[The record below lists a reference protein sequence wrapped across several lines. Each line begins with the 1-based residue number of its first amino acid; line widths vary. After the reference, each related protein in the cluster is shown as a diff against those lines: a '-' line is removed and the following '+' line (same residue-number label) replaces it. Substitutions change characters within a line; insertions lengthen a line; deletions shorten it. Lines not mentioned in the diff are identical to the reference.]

1 MQKLNDL
8 PVLTHVM
15 RTFDKQSWPEFCAQV
30 YFGMRAADEYV
41 LSVDALEETEKLA
54 EDIPLCAWTTVRSA
68 LEQQIEQGHL
78 RQVFDVEFGYAL
90 YNDPN
95 GDFSVPSIYD
105 VLLLCRPSWVVHGIY
120 VDNPKQAF
128 VYRGRNDDE
137 LNDDI
142 RNTPEYKTLIV
153 NAQTG
158 EMLDPK
164 DKSQRGYG
172 DARYKAS
179 SRGTR

>member
-1 MQKLNDL
+1 MGICDCASNIIGRKTVNGAGNLRKYGDSSKENR
-8 PVLTHVM
+8 
-15 RTFDKQSWPEFCAQV
+15 RTKQ
-30 YFGMRAADEYV
+30 
-41 LSVDALEETEKLA
+41 
-54 EDIPLCAWTTVRSA
+54 I
-68 LEQQIEQGHL
+68 EQQIEQGHL
-78 RQVFDVEFGYAL
+78 QQVFDVEFGYAL

-105 VLLLCRPSWVVHGIY
+105 VACYYAVPSWVVHGIY
-120 VDNPKQAF
+120 MDNPKQAF

-172 DARYKAS
+172 DARYK
-179 SRGTR
+179 GFIPWDKVK

>member
-1 MQKLNDL
+1 M
-8 PVLTHVM
+8 
-15 RTFDKQSWPEFCAQV
+15 
-30 YFGMRAADEYV
+30 
-41 LSVDALEETEKLA
+41 
-54 EDIPLCAWTTVRSA
+54 
-68 LEQQIEQGHL
+68 
-78 RQVFDVEFGYAL
+78 EFGYTL

-105 VLLLCRPSWVVHGIY
+105 VACYYAVPSWVVHGIY
-120 VDNPKQAF
+120 MDNPKQAF

-172 DARYKAS
+172 DARYK
-179 SRGTR
+179 GFIPWDKVK

>member
-1 MQKLNDL
+1 MK
-8 PVLTHVM
+8 
-15 RTFDKQSWPEFCAQV
+15 R
-30 YFGMRAADEYV
+30 MRAADEYV

-105 VLLLCRPSWVVHGIY
+105 VACYYAVPSWVVHGIY
-120 VDNPKQAF
+120 MDNPKQAF

-172 DARYKAS
+172 DARYK
-179 SRGTR
+179 GFIPWDKVK